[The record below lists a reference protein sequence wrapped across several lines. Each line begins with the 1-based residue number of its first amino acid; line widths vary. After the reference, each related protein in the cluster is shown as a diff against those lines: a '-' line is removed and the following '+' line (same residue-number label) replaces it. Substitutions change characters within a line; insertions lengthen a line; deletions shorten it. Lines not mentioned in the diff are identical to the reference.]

1 MAVTEVTNSYHAYAD
16 YGNRMDKTGSENKA
30 EEEGKASALK
40 QMQDKYFEFD
50 VTAGD
55 FSQNQVSAKSRGF
68 QGVAVSPAYLAKAE
82 NSEKTAKDLDEM
94 LGGVESAQKWLQDAF
109 RRDGLELV
117 SCGYYIDENGNMGSW
132 SLVKKKDS
140 MFDGLAKQSEK
151 DTERIREK
159 REKAK
164 EQEKAEEKRAAEKE
178 EKQANSPKDKV
189 FVTASSNKELLVR
202 SKEALQG
209 TTGKTLT
216 EEERALGVDYR
227 V

>member
-16 YGNRMDKTGSENKA
+16 YGNHIDKADSENKA
-30 EEEGKASALK
+30 EEKSKKASVLE
-40 QMQDKYFEFD
+40 QMKDKYSEFD
-50 VTAGD
+50 VTAGN

-68 QGVAVSPAYLAKAE
+68 QGVAVSPAYLAKVE
-82 NSEKTAKDLDEM
+82 NSERTAEDLDEM
-94 LGGVESAQKWLQDAF
+94 LSGVESAQKWLQDVF

-117 SCGYYIDENGNMGSW
+117 SCGYYIDENGNMGSG

-140 MFDGLAKQSEK
+140 MFDNLAKQGEK
-151 DTERIREK
+151 DAERIREK

-164 EQEKAEEKRAAEKE
+164 EQEKAEESKF
-178 EKQANSPKDKV
+178 

-202 SKEALQG
+202 AKEALQG

-216 EEERALGVDYR
+216 EEERALGRGVDYR